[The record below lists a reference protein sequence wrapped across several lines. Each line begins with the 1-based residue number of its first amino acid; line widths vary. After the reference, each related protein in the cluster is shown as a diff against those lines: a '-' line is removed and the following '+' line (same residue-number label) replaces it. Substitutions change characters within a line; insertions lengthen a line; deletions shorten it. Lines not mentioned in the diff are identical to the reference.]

1 MDFDEI
7 QDAKFKQMTEA
18 PVPRLISRL
27 AVPTIVSMLITSI
40 YNMADTYFVSQ
51 IGTSASAA
59 VGIVFSLMAI
69 IQAVGFTL
77 GMGSGNL
84 VSRMLGQKDRE
95 TALRAASVG
104 FFTALGVG
112 VLIAVSGLLFIDQL
126 VRLLG
131 ATDTIYPYAKDY
143 AQYILIGAPYMTAS
157 FVLNTQL
164 RSQGSAFFAMI
175 GITAGGVLNIALD
188 PIFIFGFGMGIG
200 GAAIATNLS
209 QLISF
214 CILMFYSL
222 GRRGNLPIS
231 IKHFKPSRAL
241 CSEIVRVGI
250 PSFYR
255 QGLASLSAV
264 LLNVYAGPFGDA
276 AIAAMTIVSRVM
288 MFIGSALI
296 GFGQGFQPVCGFNYG
311 AKRYDRVLE
320 AFWFCLKVALA
331 ALAALAVIFFLGA
344 PSVMSLFRKGD
355 MEVIQIGSLAM
366 RLQCLL
372 LPATGWVIMTNMLLQ
387 SIGDGRNASILAMS
401 RQGLFFVPVIMA
413 LPPIIGILSVQLCQP
428 AADICT
434 LCLSLFIGTRKLR
447 ELASLRDAQG
457 KTA

>member
-200 GAAIATNLS
+200 GAAIA
-209 QLISF
+209 
-214 CILMFYSL
+214 
-222 GRRGNLPIS
+222 
-231 IKHFKPSRAL
+231 
-241 CSEIVRVGI
+241 
-250 PSFYR
+250 
-255 QGLASLSAV
+255 
-264 LLNVYAGPFGDA
+264 
-276 AIAAMTIVSRVM
+276 AMTIVSRVM

-413 LPPIIGILSVQLCQP
+413 LPPIIGILGVQLCQP